1 MSTSEKYADWI
12 VKNEA
17 KKGTPEFNTVAQ
29 ALQETLAAESLSAG
43 SGESVLY
50 EQPKVGVGRK
60 LAQSAIKGTAGLVD
74 MVAGAPENYRR
85 LAQFATTD
93 MPAPNPSMP
102 TTRLLQK
109 AGVITPEAEF
119 TSGPG
124 RVADFTTQLLTGGGV
139 NPAKLAQSIT
149 TQPLIKALPSAGRQ
163 LGTATAQGV
172 LGGSTNELL
181 NEIGIT
187 NPIAKALG
195 VGTVMGAGNA
205 GASMFRGNP
214 QKVIAQNLEGVS
226 PDQMRM
232 AQMLLDKSIEIGAP
246 ITGAEAIAQVSGNKA
261 ITGTQRF
268 VENAPGGQGTMS
280 QFMSGRP
287 QQISQAF
294 DQTMQGISPSQV
306 SSATPARMQA
316 SAENLIGGAEKSLT
330 RNVSPLYTQ
339 AAGEMRNLSGGKA
352 LPVLPKEI
360 EALRQNSAIDKAIT
374 EVLNDPFSKVKGLSP
389 NDPRT
394 LIAAKQYLDA
404 RFTGFS
410 NKLTDSYDKN
420 KAGTAYGASR
430 ELDSFLS
437 AKSPTYQRGSDVF
450 EQAQKQQFDPIRQGP
465 VGQIAGA
472 EKTAEGMMRAQS
484 EALMPAAPRA
494 TTPADIKRT
503 VELLRRKDPTI
514 LADWTR
520 QNLEG
525 IFDTTAKTLQ
535 TGENQFSGP
544 KFAAAIQGNKA
555 QKDNLRTLITEGSG
569 MQAYQ
574 GFERLMDVMEAQ
586 GQRMPAN
593 SATAFNEMLK
603 QELSGGVASKLA
615 SPLAISNVAKGLQE
629 FQLGRNSKMLAKLLT
644 DPKSVDKLEELART
658 KPNSARSQAIAST
671 IIGSFI
677 AAKPEIKEEE

>member
-1 MSTSEKYADWI
+1 MSTLDQFADWI
-12 VKNEA
+12 IKNEA
-17 KKGTPEFNTVAQ
+17 KKGTPEFNTVAK
-29 ALQETLAAESLSAG
+29 ALQETLAAEKLSAG
-43 SGESVLY
+43 PGESVLY
-50 EQPKVGVGRK
+50 EQPQAGVPRK
-60 LAQSAIKGTAGLVD
+60 LLQSAIKGTAGLVD

-93 MPAPNPSMP
+93 MPAPNVSLPV
-102 TTRLLQK
+102 TRSLQK
-109 AGVITPEAEF
+109 AGILTPEAEF

-124 RVADFTTQLLTGGGV
+124 RVADFTTQLITGGGV
-139 NPAKLAQSIT
+139 NPSSLLRSAT
-149 TQPLIKALPSAGRQ
+149 TQPLIKSVPAISKQ

-187 NPIAKALG
+187 NPIAKALA
-195 VGTVMGAGNA
+195 VGTTMGAGNTA
-205 GASMFRGNP
+205 ASLFRGNP
-214 QKVIAQNLEGVS
+214 QKIIAQNLEGVS
-226 PDQMRM
+226 PEQLRM
-232 AQMLLDKSIEIGAP
+232 AQALQDRSVQMGAP
-246 ITGAEAIAQVSGNKA
+246 VTGPEAIAQVSGNKA

-268 VENAPGGQGTMS
+268 IENAPGGQGEMS

-287 QQISQAF
+287 QQINQAF
-294 DQTMQGISPSQV
+294 NQVLGDISPAQT
-306 SSATPARMQA
+306 SSATPGRMQA
-316 SAENLIGGAEKSLT
+316 SAENLIRGASNSLT
-330 RNVSPLYTQ
+330 KNVSPIYQQ
-339 AAGEMRNLSGGKA
+339 AAGEMRNISAGKA
-352 LPVLPKEI
+352 LPVLPNEVA
-360 EALRQNSAIDKAIT
+360 ALRQNPAIEDAIT
-374 EVLNDPFSKVKGLSP
+374 QVIKDPYYKVKDFSP

-394 LIAAKQYLDA
+394 LMAAKRYLDKKYED
-404 RFTGFS
+404 FS
-410 NKLTDSYDKN
+410 SPIKEAYDK
-420 KAGTAYGASR
+420 TASSTAASASR
-430 ELDSFLS
+430 ELDAFLA
-437 AKSPTYQRGSDVF
+437 AKSPTYERGSNIV
-450 EQAQKQQFDPIRQGP
+450 EQAQKQQLNPIREGA
-465 VGQIAGA
+465 VGQIAGS
-472 EKTAEGMMRAQS
+472 EKTPEAMMRAQS

-503 VELLRRKDPTI
+503 VDLLRRKDPTVV
-514 LADWTR
+514 ADWTR

-525 IFDTTAKTLQ
+525 IFENSAKTLQ

-574 GFERLMDVMEAQ
+574 GFERLMEVMETQ

-603 QELSGGVASKLA
+603 QELSGGMASKMA
-615 SPLAISNVAKGLQE
+615 SPLAISNVTKGLQE
-629 FQLGRNSKMLAKLLT
+629 FQLNRNSKMLAKLLT

-671 IIGSFI
+671 LIGSFI

>member
-1 MSTSEKYADWI
+1 MTTSEQFADWI

-29 ALQETLAAESLSAG
+29 ALQETIAAERMAAG
-43 SGESVLY
+43 SGESVLFEK
-50 EQPKVGVGRK
+50 EQKSVPRK
-60 LAQSAIKGTAGLVD
+60 LLQSAIKGTAGLVD
-74 MVAGAPENYRR
+74 LVAGAPENYRR

-93 MPAPNPSMP
+93 MPAPPPSMP
-102 TTRLLQK
+102 VTGMLQK

-124 RVADFTTQLLTGGGV
+124 RVADFTTQLMTGGGLNPQSLLRSTV
-139 NPAKLAQSIT
+139 N
-149 TQPLIKALPSAGRQ
+149 QPLIKALPSAGRQ
-163 LGTATAQGV
+163 VGTVAAQGV

-195 VGTVMGAGNA
+195 VGTAMAGGNA
-205 GASMFRGNP
+205 AASLFRGNP
-214 QKVIAQNLEGVS
+214 QKVIAQNLEGVT
-226 PDQMRM
+226 PEQMRL
-232 AQMLLDKSIEIGAP
+232 AQILQDKSVQLGAP
-246 ITGAEAIAQVSGNKA
+246 VTGPEAIAQVSGNKA

-268 VENAPGGQGTMS
+268 VENAPGGQGEMS
-280 QFMSGRP
+280 QFMSQRP

-294 DQTMQGISPSQV
+294 NQVMGDISPAQP

-316 SAENLIGGAEKSLT
+316 GAENLIRGASNSLT
-330 RNVSPLYTQ
+330 RNVDPIYRQ
-339 AAGEMRNLSGGKA
+339 AAGEMRNLSAGKA
-352 LPVLPKEI
+352 LPVLPNEVA
-360 EALRQNSAIDKAIT
+360 ALRQNPAINEAIEKVT
-374 EVLNDPFSKVKGLSP
+374 KDPYFKVKGFSP

-394 LIAAKQYLDA
+394 LMAAKRYLDGQYENFA
-404 RFTGFS
+404 S
-410 NKLTDSYDKN
+410 PIKESYDKTR
-420 KAGTAYGASR
+420 ASTAFGASR
-430 ELDSFLS
+430 ELDDFLS
-437 AKSPTYQRGSDVF
+437 AKSPTYERGSNIV
-450 EQAQKQQFDPIRQGP
+450 EQANKQQLDPIRQGA
-465 VGQIAGA
+465 VGQIAGS
-472 EKTAEGMMRAQS
+472 EKTPEAMMRAQS

-503 VELLRRKDPTI
+503 VDLLRRKDPTMV
-514 LADWTR
+514 ADWTR

-525 IFDTTAKTLQ
+525 IFENTAKTLQ

-544 KFAAAIQGNKA
+544 KFAAAIQGNKT

-574 GFERLMDVMEAQ
+574 GFERLMDVMETQ

-603 QELSGGVASKLA
+603 QELSGGMASKVAS
-615 SPLAISNVAKGLQE
+615 PFAISNITKGIQE
-629 FQLGRNSKMLAKLLT
+629 FQLNRNSKMLAKLLT

-671 IIGSFI
+671 LIGSFI